1 MDESELAKI
10 PVILTREASQE
21 RYQIGSIPHLSEKVS
36 QCYLTS
42 AVALASLPNTST
54 NRTAITRFPNP

>member
-21 RYQIGSIPHLSEKVS
+21 RYQIGSIEQSKAPLESGES
-36 QCYLTS
+36 QKI
-42 AVALASLPNTST
+42 
-54 NRTAITRFPNP
+54 RQ